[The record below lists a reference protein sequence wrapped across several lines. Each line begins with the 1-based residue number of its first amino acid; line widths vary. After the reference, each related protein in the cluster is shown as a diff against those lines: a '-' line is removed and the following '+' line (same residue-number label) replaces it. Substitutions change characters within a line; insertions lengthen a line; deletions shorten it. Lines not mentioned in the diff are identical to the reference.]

1 SVCIYLCMCTC
12 AHLLFCVRV
21 GITIR
26 KHIGFE
32 RYISNCISSSPHLSP
47 SLRLDGEVGGLFL
60 QAPPCVGVG
69 ARLAGAR
76 DSGYDSLRRR
86 MSVLDR
92 LVQTHVVW
100 LQLGLNH
107 ADSTSIL
114 EPQPT
119 GTFLVRKSTTLQR
132 KVISLRMHQDS
143 ETPVKDFPVK
153 ESQYTFSLEGSG
165 LGFADLFR
173 LVAFCCIS
181 R

>member
-1 SVCIYLCMCTC
+1 MYVHLCTLAFLCTC
-12 AHLLFCVRV
+12 
-21 GITIR
+21 GYYYQETY
-26 KHIGFE
+26 IGFE
-32 RYISNCISSSPHLSP
+32 RYISNGISSSPHLSP

-119 GTFLVRKSTTLQR
+119 GVRPDTLSHSY
-132 KVISLRMHQDS
+132 I
-143 ETPVKDFPVK
+143 
-153 ESQYTFSLEGSG
+153 Y
-165 LGFADLFR
+165 
-173 LVAFCCIS
+173 I
-181 R
+181 